1 MATSNAFNRAGWHY
15 AIAQVA
21 ALVCAGWLLTENVA
35 LSHIGFTQWEGWPA
49 NPATVACWSMAAA
62 ETGVMILLTAVD
74 YWDDIY
80 RALVDFGADSPDRV
94 PRVAR
99 FILIGLVASIML
111 GIVAV
116 IYWFDFHSTHMG
128 LYGDGDITPKSTGFT
143 LFFNLGSE
151 VLAFLAG
158 QIGRLSKYAKRRSL
172 EERSH
177 IDPHIAYGERMVT
190 TMSQVAT
197 EQADAEAAK
206 MWQAF
211 YKQHPNVR
219 AG

>member
-35 LSHIGFTQWEGWPA
+35 LSHIGFTEWEGWPA

-128 LYGDGDITPKSTGFT
+128 LYGDGDITAKSTGFT

-158 QIGRLSKYAKRRSL
+158 QIGRLSRFARTRSL
-172 EERSH
+172 QETAHVNAEL
-177 IDPHIAYGERMVT
+177 AYQQEMGNV
-190 TMSQVAT
+190 MSQVAS
-197 EQADAEAAK
+197 EQATKDAVN
-206 MWQAF
+206 MWADF
-211 YKQHPNVR
+211 YRRNPQVR
-219 AG
+219 AR